1 MQARS
6 SKIAIVHDSPFA
18 RSAAMAA
25 LNGYF
30 AVQSIALEEFLATGP
45 VDVPINVFCVNA
57 GAGVAINRVKK
68 ALHICKTDIVFVLPT
83 HNSDGI
89 KRLREIT
96 DADYLVLP
104 IDPDELRAVVKKT
117 LNRPVERSW
126 ESLHP
131 KKRQALKKT
140 VVCFQKCFDRV
151 QDGKPLPIEEI
162 QNCCQHIRDAAELG
176 DLDGWIDALDDH
188 HDYSFRHSMIV
199 CGTLS
204 YFAHALGIRGADL
217 DKLTVGGLLHDI
229 GKARVPLEI
238 LDKPGKLND
247 RELKI
252 MNQHPVH
259 SQEILLGEN
268 DLDADLVA
276 MAVSHHEK
284 IDGTGYPHS
293 LCGAKINDHVRLTAI
308 ADVYSALID
317 KRAYKGSM
325 TSEAALDMMGNF
337 KGHLDVDLLR
347 SFRSIVL
354 DKG

>member
-1 MQARS
+1 MQARN
-6 SKIAIVHDSPFA
+6 SKIAVIHDSQVAFD
-18 RSAAMAA
+18 AAMAA

-30 AVQSIALEEFLATGP
+30 AVHPIALEEFLATGP
-45 VDVPINVFCVNA
+45 VEALINVFCVNA
-57 GAGVAINRVKK
+57 GAGVTINRVKK

-176 DLDGWIDALDDH
+176 DL
-188 HDYSFRHSMIV
+188 
-199 CGTLS
+199 
-204 YFAHALGIRGADL
+204 
-217 DKLTVGGLLHDI
+217 
-229 GKARVPLEI
+229 
-238 LDKPGKLND
+238 
-247 RELKI
+247 
-252 MNQHPVH
+252 
-259 SQEILLGEN
+259 
-268 DLDADLVA
+268 
-276 MAVSHHEK
+276 
-284 IDGTGYPHS
+284 
-293 LCGAKINDHVRLTAI
+293 
-308 ADVYSALID
+308 
-317 KRAYKGSM
+317 
-325 TSEAALDMMGNF
+325 
-337 KGHLDVDLLR
+337 
-347 SFRSIVL
+347 
-354 DKG
+354 